1 MDEKCTKTLGVRSSG
16 TIMPNPLSALNHFTV
31 PSATAVPFST
41 PQHLRE
47 IPGTRQR
54 QTTCVIRSRPMP
66 SILAAEPPAAM
77 IPGRISATTP
87 ALPSWKAGVV
97 PRLFAPRDGWIGT
110 LDTAQDAAI
119 FTTGP
124 GTPGRLSSVR
134 FEVQPHSDD
143 TKSPDDPASG
153 RRSAQVRLT
162 RYLTSFGRTTLCYD
176 YGPLVSTGI
185 GPEAKSSCVF
195 GPPEITTRIRTVP
208 LGERDTPT
216 SKPSPVAWGIGTAST
231 GSQHRPEM
239 HRI

>member
-1 MDEKCTKTLGVRSSG
+1 MPGQTAWMGFSAPTGVERDALVLDQIAMTG
-16 TIMPNPLSALNHFTV
+16 ALDGREVHEDIRGPVVGNDHAEPLAALNHFTV

-41 PQHLRE
+41 LQHLRE
-47 IPGTRQR
+47 IPGNRQR

-77 IPGRISATTP
+77 IPGRIFATTP

-97 PRLFAPRDGWIGT
+97 PRLFAPREGWIGT
-110 LDTAQDAAI
+110 LDTAHDAAI

-143 TKSPDDPASG
+143 TKSSDDPASG

-162 RYLTSFGRTTLCYD
+162 RYLTSLGRTTLSYD
-176 YGPLVSTGI
+176 YGPFVSTGI
-185 GPEAKSSCVF
+185 GPKAKSS
-195 GPPEITTRIRTVP
+195 GWSSE
-208 LGERDTPT
+208 
-216 SKPSPVAWGIGTAST
+216 
-231 GSQHRPEM
+231 
-239 HRI
+239 